1 MNEDMN
7 DIIKITK
14 SLEYLNVLIDDIIE
28 KVKIE
33 KKKKIENK
41 IKK

>member
-1 MNEDMN
+1 MN

-28 KVKIE
+28 KIKHE

-41 IKK
+41 I

>member
-1 MNEDMN
+1 MN